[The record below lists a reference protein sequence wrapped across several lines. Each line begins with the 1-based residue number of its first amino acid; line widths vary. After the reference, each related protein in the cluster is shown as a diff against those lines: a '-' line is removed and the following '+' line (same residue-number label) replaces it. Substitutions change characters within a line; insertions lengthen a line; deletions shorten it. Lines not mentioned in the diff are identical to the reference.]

1 MSFILIKM
9 TLGHHQRLSS
19 AQHQG
24 KGEVEVS
31 GAWDFMLQARRPESE
46 TYTKGCKDTA
56 PVCSYGCS
64 PNALGGPH
72 YFSAR
77 ASVDSYFLSE
87 LVIAQDCRAL
97 RKDQDRAVILYSRSP
112 DQIVEYANPVSRRSQ
127 QQPSHLQP
135 QRSQLPSQGAEKALH
150 QGRGT
155 RLGIQARS
163 RWSAWWG
170 ERSRRTPFSTQAQVL
185 RAWGTLN
192 NCEAPPP
199 RLSESFSHSSLN
211 KLLCCAYCV
220 PTLFQGLGW
229 FS

>member
-1 MSFILIKM
+1 MD
-9 TLGHHQRLSS
+9 
-19 AQHQG
+19 A
-24 KGEVEVS
+24 
-31 GAWDFMLQARRPESE
+31 ARM
-46 TYTKGCKDTA
+46 
-56 PVCSYGCS
+56 
-64 PNALGGPH
+64 
-72 YFSAR
+72 
-77 ASVDSYFLSE
+77 LSE
-87 LVIAQDCRAL
+87 DLITSLFSLGTCYSSGLQGFEEGPGQGCYT
-97 RKDQDRAVILYSRSP
+97 LYSRSP

-135 QRSQLPSQGAEKALH
+135 QRSQLPSQGAEKVLH
-150 QGRGT
+150 QGRAT